1 MIDLPSL
8 LQSDCP
14 QLTTNDIVSIL
25 DQIRQ
30 RAVSNQQ
37 HIVLPEG
44 EDPRT
49 LVAASLAVRQRLAQI
64 TVLGSEEKVRDA
76 ARQAG
81 ADLGG
86 VGLIDHVRAG
96 DFDKMVS
103 LLYESRR
110 ARGMTIDEART
121 ALRDP
126 LYYGNLMVRTGRA
139 DGSVAGATN
148 TTSHTVRAA
157 LHCIGVRPG
166 LKLVS
171 SFFLMTLR
179 DQSIGHNGAMIYAD
193 CGVVIE
199 PSAAELA
206 EIAIASADSCR
217 ALLGAEP
224 RVAMLSF
231 STKGSARHK
240 LIDKVVEATRTVR
253 ARAPEIDIDGELQA
267 DAALVPAIAQ
277 SKAPGSAVGGRANVL
292 IFPDLQSGNIAYKL
306 TERLA
311 GATAIGPILQGLDR
325 PANDL
330 SRGCKA
336 DDIVDAIAITAVQA
350 QARKATR

>member
-1 MIDLPSL
+1 M
-8 LQSDCP
+8 
-14 QLTTNDIVSIL
+14 SIL

-30 RAVSNQQ
+30 RAASSPQ

-49 LVAASLAVRQRLAQI
+49 VIAAGAATRQRLARI
-64 TVLGSEEKVRDA
+64 TVIGAEEKVREA

-86 VGLIDHVRAG
+86 VELIDHTRAS
-96 DFDKMVS
+96 DLEKMVS
-103 LLYESRR
+103 LLYEARR
-110 ARGMTIDEART
+110 AKGMTIDEARG

-126 LYYGNLMVRTGRA
+126 LYYGNLMVRSGRA

-148 TTSHTVRAA
+148 TTSHTVRVA
-157 LHCIGVRPG
+157 LHCIGVRSG
-166 LKLVS
+166 FKLVS
-171 SFFLMTLR
+171 SFFLMALR
-179 DQSIGHNGAMIYAD
+179 DQNVGHNGAMIYAD

-199 PSAAELA
+199 PTAAELA

-231 STKGSARHK
+231 STKGSASHR

-253 ARAPEIDIDGELQA
+253 ARAPHIEIDGELQA
-267 DAALVPAIAQ
+267 DAALVPAIGQ
-277 SKAPGSAVGGRANVL
+277 SKAPGSTVAGHANVL
-292 IFPDLQSGNIAYKL
+292 IFPDLQTGNIAYKL

-330 SRGCKA
+330 SRGCKP

-350 QARKATR
+350 QARKAGA

>member
-1 MIDLPSL
+1 
-8 LQSDCP
+8 
-14 QLTTNDIVSIL
+14 VSIL

-30 RAVSNQQ
+30 RAASTQQ

-49 LVAASLAVRQRLAQI
+49 VAAAGMASRQRLARI
-64 TVLGSEEKVRDA
+64 TVLGNEEKVRAA

-86 VGLIDHVRAG
+86 VELIDPVRAN

-103 LLYESRR
+103 LLYEARR
-110 ARGMTIDEART
+110 AKGLTIDEARN
-121 ALRDP
+121 AMRDP
-126 LYYGNLMVRTGRA
+126 LYYGNLMVRSGRA

-166 LKLVS
+166 FKLVS
-171 SFFLMTLR
+171 SFFLMALR
-179 DQSIGHNGAMIYAD
+179 DQSMGHNGAMIFAD

-199 PSAAELA
+199 PGAAELA
-206 EIAIASADSCR
+206 EIAITSADSCR

-231 STKGSARHK
+231 STKGSARHR
-240 LIDKVVEATRTVR
+240 LIDKVVEAVRTAR
-253 ARAPEIDIDGELQA
+253 ARAPELEIDGELQA

-277 SKAPGSAVGGRANVL
+277 SKAPGSGVAGRANVL

-336 DDIVDAIAITAVQA
+336 EDIVDAIAITAVQA
-350 QARKATR
+350 QARKTMS

>member
-1 MIDLPSL
+1 M
-8 LQSDCP
+8 
-14 QLTTNDIVSIL
+14 DIL
-25 DQIRQ
+25 ERIRQ
-30 RAVSNQQ
+30 RAASRPQ

-44 EDPRT
+44 NDPRT
-49 LVAASLAVRQRLAQI
+49 VVAASICARNRLARI
-64 TVLGSEEKVRDA
+64 TVLGDESTIKQSAQQHGVDL
-76 ARQAG
+76 AG
-81 ADLGG
+81 VDVL
-86 VGLIDHVRAG
+86 DHRRSG
-96 DFDKMVS
+96 EFEKMVS
-103 LLYESRR
+103 IFHELRR
-110 ARGMTIDEART
+110 AKGLMADEART
-121 ALRDP
+121 LISDP
-126 LYYGNLMVRTGRA
+126 LYYGNLMVRLGKA

-166 LKLVS
+166 FKLVS
-171 SFFLMTLR
+171 SFFLMAMK
-179 DQSIGHNGAMIYAD
+179 DSSYGSNGAMIFAD

-217 ALLGAEP
+217 ALLGTTP

-231 STKGSARHK
+231 STKGSAKHR
-240 LIDKVVEATRTVR
+240 LVDKVVEATRTVK
-253 ARAPEIDIDGELQA
+253 ARAPDLEIDGELQA
-267 DAALVPAIAQ
+267 DAALIPSVAQ
-277 SKAPGSAVGGRANVL
+277 SKAPGSPIGGQANVL

-311 GATAIGPILQGLDR
+311 GATAIGPILQGLDK

-336 DDIVDAIAITAVQA
+336 EDIVDAVAITAVQS
-350 QARKATR
+350 QARNTPA

>member
-1 MIDLPSL
+1 
-8 LQSDCP
+8 
-14 QLTTNDIVSIL
+14 VSIL

-30 RAVSNQQ
+30 RAAAKPQ

-49 LVAASLAVRQRLAQI
+49 VAAAAAAARERLARI
-64 TVLGSEEKVRDA
+64 TILGDEEKVRAA

-86 VGLIDHVRAG
+86 VELIDPARSG
-96 DFDKMVS
+96 DLEKMVA
-103 LLYESRR
+103 LLYEARR
-110 ARGMTIDEART
+110 AKGMTIDEARN

-126 LYYGNLMVRTGRA
+126 LYYGNLLVRAGRA

-166 LKLVS
+166 FKLVS
-171 SFFLMTLR
+171 SFFLMALR
-179 DQSIGHNGAMIYAD
+179 DQSLGHNGAMIFAD

-199 PSAAELA
+199 PSAADLA

-217 ALLGAEP
+217 GLLGAEP

-231 STKGSARHK
+231 STKGSAHHR
-240 LIDKVVEATRTVR
+240 LVDKVVEATRTVR
-253 ARAPEIDIDGELQA
+253 ARAPEIEIDGELQG

-277 SKAPGSAVGGRANVL
+277 SKAPGSSVAGRANVL

-311 GATAIGPILQGLDR
+311 GATAIGPILQGLDA

-336 DDIVDAIAITAVQA
+336 EDIVDAIAITAVQA
-350 QARKATR
+350 QARKAVR

>member
-1 MIDLPSL
+1 M
-8 LQSDCP
+8 
-14 QLTTNDIVSIL
+14 SIL

-30 RAVSNQQ
+30 RAAANLQ

-49 LVAASLAVRQRLAQI
+49 VVAASTAARQRLARVTI
-64 TVLGSEEKVRDA
+64 LGDEEKIRAA

-86 VGLIDHVRAG
+86 VELIDPARAS
-96 DFDKMVS
+96 DYEKMVS
-103 LLYESRR
+103 LLYEARR
-110 ARGMTIDEART
+110 AKGMTLDEART

-126 LYYGNLMVRTGRA
+126 LYYGNLMVRAGRA

-166 LKLVS
+166 FKLVS
-171 SFFLMTLR
+171 SFFLMALR
-179 DQSIGHNGAMIYAD
+179 DQNFGHNGAMIFAD

-231 STKGSARHK
+231 STKGSARHR
-240 LIDKVVEATRTVR
+240 LVDKVVEATRTVR
-253 ARAPEIDIDGELQA
+253 ARAPEIEIDGDLQA

-277 SKAPGSAVGGRANVL
+277 SKAPGSGVAGRANVL

-311 GATAIGPILQGLDR
+311 GATAIGPILQGLDKA
-325 PANDL
+325 ANDL
-330 SRGCKA
+330 SRGCQ
-336 DDIVDAIAITAVQA
+336 DEDIVDAIAITAVQA
-350 QARKATR
+350 QARKANS